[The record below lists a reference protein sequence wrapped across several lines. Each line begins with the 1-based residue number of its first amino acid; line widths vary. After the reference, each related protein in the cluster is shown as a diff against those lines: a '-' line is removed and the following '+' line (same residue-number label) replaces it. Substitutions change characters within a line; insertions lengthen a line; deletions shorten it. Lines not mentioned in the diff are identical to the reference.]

1 VPELHG
7 HRTEGG
13 FEMIIYSHLTAD
25 FEADDQNTAT
35 DAGDQA

>member
-1 VPELHG
+1 
-7 HRTEGG
+7 
-13 FEMIIYSHLTAD
+13 MIIYSHLTAD